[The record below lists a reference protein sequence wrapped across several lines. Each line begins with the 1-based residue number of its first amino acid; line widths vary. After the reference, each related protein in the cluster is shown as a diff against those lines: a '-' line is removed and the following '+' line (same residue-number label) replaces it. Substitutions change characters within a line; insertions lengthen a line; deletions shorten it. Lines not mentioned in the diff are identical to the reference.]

1 MPAVTELPRLGRS
14 WREKRSARVSD
25 SPFNAGFGRPTPP
38 QAGPP
43 VQYPPP
49 QYSSTHREGGTSK
62 PFLVTLLFIACVVL
76 GALLNWGLKQRSE
89 RARLFERNI
98 EVEQSYVTVLAKRN
112 DLASFLTD
120 PRTRLYRLGGGAQAG
135 GKSVT
140 VAWQQATGTGVLIGD
155 DVPLPS
161 DRHVYA
167 LWQLD
172 GGARATLCGTFR
184 PEPGVTFYD
193 FHSPA
198 EAGAGSEPG
207 GFRVTDETDGRPQAP
222 RPGGGGAVYETR

>member
-1 MPAVTELPRLGRS
+1 M
-14 WREKRSARVSD
+14 SD
-25 SPFNAGFGRPTPP
+25 YGTPPFDAGFGRPPIPP
-38 QAGPP
+38 
-43 VQYPPP
+43 PPP
-49 QYSSTHREGGTSK
+49 QGGAPYSPGYYPTPTGRRHERESGASK
-62 PFLVTLLFIACVVL
+62 PFLVLLLIISCVVL
-76 GALLNWGLKQRSE
+76 GALLNWGMRQRAE

-120 PRTRLYRLGGGAQAG
+120 PRTRLYRLAGGGAAG
-135 GKSVT
+135 GKSAT
-140 VAWQQATGTGVLIGD
+140 VAWQEATGLGVLIGA

-167 LWQLD
+167 LWQTD

-193 FHSPA
+193 FHSTGRV
-198 EAGAGSEPG
+198 GAGTGAEGG
-207 GFRVTDETDGRPQAP
+207 GFRVTDETEVRPQSP
-222 RPGGGGAVYETR
+222 RGGAVYETR